1 MQLNEEKNRQVL
13 PMGWSAEEELIIATI
28 QRTEFVPRPE
38 AIRRMQRRKHA
49 SRRLAARH
57 LCRNP
62 RCTRGEDRGPGSL
75 AHLRAD
81 ALYCNAT
88 CKKAGQRS
96 LKRKNRSSNSHCF
109 CGSKGDKSDSLL
121 SPPYQRER
129 GAQIV
134 RNRKHNLLD
143 RIEQVGSPGP
153 GLEG

>member
-1 MQLNEEKNRQVL
+1 MKLTEALNRKVS

-38 AIRRMQRRKHA
+38 AIRLMQRRKHA
-49 SRRLAARH
+49 SRRLTASR

-75 AHLRAD
+75 AHLRVD

-96 LKRKNRSSNSHCF
+96 LKRENRGVSRQCLSGC
-109 CGSKGDKSDSLL
+109 KGDKSVSVALPLQAD
-121 SPPYQRER
+121 E
-129 GAQIV
+129 
-134 RNRKHNLLD
+134 
-143 RIEQVGSPGP
+143 
-153 GLEG
+153 